1 MAGGDRI
8 IGGEAADGR
17 AGMELWLLAR
27 ALWWVPPS
35 LFLLSASPEHPFL
48 EGKCAVSLTFLS
60 SNPCSFLRIPSFSGP
75 SHTETQA
82 PRAIHAYRTP
92 PPPRPAPQGS
102 ALHSAFLPRVSEKP
116 RSLSS
121 LSCAHLPGTAPWS
134 WWLSLALLG
143 PMPAATRLACPLR
156 VHQLE
161 QASVPLCLQG
171 QVPSD

>member
-1 MAGGDRI
+1 MVG
-8 IGGEAADGR
+8 
-17 AGMELWLLAR
+17 
-27 ALWWVPPS
+27 PS
-35 LFLLSASPEHPFL
+35 LSPFLLSASPEHPFL
-48 EGKCAVSLTFLS
+48 QGKCAVSLTFLS

-82 PRAIHAYRTP
+82 PHAIHAYRP
-92 PPPRPAPQGS
+92 PPPQHGPA
-102 ALHSAFLPRVSEKP
+102 LNCAFFPGVSEKP

-143 PMPAATRLACPLR
+143 PMPAATRLACPLG

-171 QVPSD
+171 QAPSD